1 MNNSIIQILELIVYD
16 IKKNYDLFNENNLI
30 KAISQFQNNILE
42 SKRKDNDV
50 NLLLNDLPLKDIINY
65 SKKLN
70 ISLISPPKS
79 KPKLMPLIN
88 ALIVQSNKKSDFLKL
103 IESEKLVKGKPKSQK
118 KKETTTLSSAEYET
132 LRKKWLTTEN
142 LNELE
147 TTLSPMNMNLIRD
160 ITRPWNL
167 KPVGRAKKDLVDA
180 VLNYIKKLKGLSKL
194 GT

>member
-103 IESEKLVKGKPKSQK
+103 IESEKLVKGKHKSQK

>member
-1 MNNSIIQILELIVYD
+1 MENWWWMAL
-16 IKKNYDLFNENNLI
+16 NNLT
-30 KAISQFQNNILE
+30 
-42 SKRKDNDV
+42 
-50 NLLLNDLPLKDIINY
+50 LKEIINY
-65 SKKLN
+65 SKKSN

-118 KKETTTLSSAEYET
+118 KKETTTLSSAEYEN

-167 KPVGRAKKDLVDA
+167 KPAGRAKKDLIDA
-180 VLNYIKKLKGLSKL
+180 ILNYIKKNKGLSKF

>member
-30 KAISQFQNNILE
+30 KAISQFQNNILD
-42 SKRKDNDV
+42 SRQKDNDINFV
-50 NLLLNDLPLKDIINY
+50 LNNLTLKDIINY

>member
-1 MNNSIIQILELIVYD
+1 LNNSIIQILELIVYD